1 MSVLLHLNADMTALR
16 RSRSVRLVAASA
28 VVLAATLTGALA
40 STHGTA
46 EAVADLTTAFG
57 QGEVLVDP
65 LTSLMIGAVLAAY
78 WGSGFRDGSI
88 LWSFL
93 AGPSRLVVAAAGLL
107 ASAVVGL
114 VIGCTAM
121 LVKMV
126 TLQLTLPDGAV
137 AAWWR
142 DEHGRVAVVGGVVAA
157 VVVAVVAA
165 ALSLVIRNA
174 PVAMAVLFGWLLVIE
189 PLLVGLL
196 PRSWWTWLPGHA
208 LSALRNAVPDADL
221 GRAAVMVGI
230 YTTVVVLA
238 ALTVTHRRDPA

>member
-1 MSVLLHLNADMTALR
+1 
-16 RSRSVRLVAASA
+16 
-28 VVLAATLTGALA
+28 
-40 STHGTA
+40 
-46 EAVADLTTAFG
+46 
-57 QGEVLVDP
+57 VLVDP

-142 DEHGRVAVVGGVVAA
+142 DEHGRVAVV
-157 VVVAVVAA
+157 AA